1 MCSFCVGQVE
11 ATGHLRVS
19 STAPYFVDDRLHCPE
34 KDMKNCKPLHLH
46 VSLVPPDEDSPR
58 RGDQPSTG
66 TTEVERAPS
75 LEDAAGFTEPALCS
89 AAQHV
94 DAPRT
99 TCNAGVSIAVEGTAE
114 GDVERIQEE
123 ERPTMSD
130 GRLASPWVLDI
141 CLVSLRFLARWLCVP
156 CPVV

>member
-46 VSLVPPDEDSPR
+46 VSLVPPDEDDPR
-58 RGDQPSTG
+58 RGDQLSPG
-66 TTEVERAPS
+66 AAEVERALS
-75 LEDAAGFTEPALCS
+75 LEEATGFTEPAVCL
-89 AAQHV
+89 AEQHV

-99 TCNAGVSIAVEGTAE
+99 ACNAGVSIAVEG
-114 GDVERIQEE
+114 DVERIQEDD
-123 ERPTMSD
+123 RAAMSD

-141 CLVSLRFLARWLCVP
+141 CLVSLQFLASWLCVP